1 MKKILKKIP
10 FESKIAI
17 LAAIIIVIVVQVFP
31 KHHTLQYLE
40 NGELKSESFKRIE
53 DYNNRAMELQA
64 DSIKYWLDLNE

>member
-40 NGELKSESFKRIE
+40 NGELKTESFKTTE
-53 DYNNRAMELQA
+53 GFNNRATELQA
-64 DSIKYWLDLNE
+64 DSVKYWIDLN